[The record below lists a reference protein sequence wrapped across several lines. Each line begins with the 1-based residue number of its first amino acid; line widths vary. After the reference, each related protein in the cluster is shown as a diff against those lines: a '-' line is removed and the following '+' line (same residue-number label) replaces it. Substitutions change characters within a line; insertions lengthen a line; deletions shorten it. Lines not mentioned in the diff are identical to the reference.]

1 MSNISSGMYYAPKG
15 KPAHVVKAGEFN
27 IAAVSLEHGH
37 IYGMCGGLK
46 EAGATIKW
54 VYDPDP
60 QKVAE
65 FQKKFPEAAAAR
77 CEEEVLSDPEVRL
90 ICSAAVT
97 SERRSEEHN
106 V

>member
-1 MSNISSGMYYAPKG
+1 MNYAPKG
-15 KPAHVVKAGEFN
+15 KPAHVVKAGEFS

-60 QKVAE
+60 RKVAE
-65 FQKKFPEAAAAR
+65 FQKSFRRLRLHAVRRKCFP
-77 CEEEVLSDPEVRL
+77 
-90 ICSAAVT
+90 IQK
-97 SERRSEEHN
+97 
-106 V
+106 

>member
-1 MSNISSGMYYAPKG
+1 MSNISSGMNYAPKG
-15 KPAHVVKAGEFN
+15 KPAPVVKAGEFS

-60 QKVAE
+60 KKVAE
-65 FQKKFPEAAAAR
+65 FQKKFPEATVAR
-77 CEEEVLSDPEVRL
+77 CEEEVLGGL
-90 ICSAAVT
+90 
-97 SERRSEEHN
+97 RS
-106 V
+106 